1 MSSSNFLPKR
11 AEFFAFLAAHT
22 DRVVAAANATSR
34 LVNGLGNPAGAAET
48 ANLIDEVNSNA
59 TSGDRIKD
67 DFVQILYEAFTTP
80 ISRDLLHTLILTQRV
95 LEPVS
100 LIVSMYGVAERQART
115 AMAALAVSAAEQAAV
130 GMGDTKQKPGRRC
143 QARQIAEC
151 RTKAGQAMSAKSLLF
166 AKEGDDDD
174 DSRVEDE
181 PLLLRAV
188 RRAQRLQARSPGHRK
203 FETA

>member
-67 DFVQILYEAFTTP
+67 DFVQILFEAFTTP
-80 ISRDLLHTLILTQRV
+80 ISRDLLHTLILNLDRV
-95 LEPVS
+95 LGKLMLPGFPLRFS
-100 LIVSMYGVAERQART
+100 
-115 AMAALAVSAAEQAAV
+115 EQA
-130 GMGDTKQKPGRRC
+130 QYP
-143 QARQIAEC
+143 ARVA
-151 RTKAGQAMSAKSLLF
+151 
-166 AKEGDDDD
+166 
-174 DSRVEDE
+174 
-181 PLLLRAV
+181 PLLGEHNEAVLGGLLGYGRARLDALRDAKV
-188 RRAQRLQARSPGHRK
+188 MMSGA
-203 FETA
+203 T